1 MLRLKVC
8 TVEEMAKLDL
18 KATEVYGISQDI
30 LMENAGHAVYLAIL
44 KECGVSGLRFMVVA
58 GHGNNGGDALVVAR
72 KLYSSGGIVR
82 VFIVGDPGRYREPAK
97 RNYEVICRLG
107 VEKYVVRGEGDLG
120 VFRDSLRWADVVVV
134 GIFGTGLS
142 GEVTDIYRTVIEE
155 INSVGKTVF
164 SVDIPSGISGNSGR
178 VCGVAVRSSYTVT
191 FGLPKLGNIL
201 YPGYSYCGKL
211 YVSHIS
217 YPPELYNTDEVKVEL
232 NTPIPPSAR
241 VRWGHKGMFG
251 KLLTVAGAR
260 NYYGA
265 PYFSS
270 LSFLKAGGGYSRLA
284 APKSI
289 IPFIA
294 SKASEVVYIPLNE
307 TSEGSISMDN
317 YSFIMDLIEKYD
329 IDIVTMGPG
338 TSLNEETQE
347 LIRMLSRDIMKPLII
362 DGDGLTA
369 ISRDLSV
376 VKSRKAATIL
386 TPHLGEMS
394 RLTGMSIGEIQEK
407 TVEILRTTAQNLNS
421 FIVLKGAHSLIG
433 CPDGYIYIN
442 MSGNP
447 GMATAGSGDVLNGA
461 IAAMYGLG
469 YEIRDAVRVGVF
481 IHGLAGDI
489 AAEKIG
495 EDGVTAGDIMN
506 HLPEAMKMLR
516 TNIQKLIKHYLPE
529 II

>member
-18 KATEVYGISQDI
+18 RAAEIYGIGRDV
-30 LMENAGHAVYLAIL
+30 LMENAGNAVYFTVL
-44 KECGVSGLRFMVVA
+44 KEYGVSGVRFVVVA
-58 GHGNNGGDALVVAR
+58 GHGNNGGDALVAAR
-72 KLYSSGGIVR
+72 KLYSSGGV
-82 VFIVGDPGRYREPAK
+82 VKLFIIGDPERYREPAR

-107 VEKYVVRGEGDLG
+107 IERYVVKRDDELNI
-120 VFRDSLRWADVVVV
+120 FREALKWADVVVV

-142 GEVTDIYRTVIEE
+142 GEVTGIYRSVIEE
-155 INSVGKTVF
+155 INKIGKTVF
-164 SVDIPSGISGNSGR
+164 SVDIPSGIDGNSGR
-178 VCGVAVRSSYTVT
+178 VCGVAVKSSYTVA

-217 YPPELYNTDEVKVEL
+217 YPPELYNTDDVKAEL
-232 NTPIPPSAR
+232 NTPIPPPAR
-241 VRWGHKGMFG
+241 IPWGHKGMFG
-251 KLLTVAGAR
+251 RLLAVAGAR
-260 NYYGA
+260 SYYGA
-265 PYFSS
+265 PYFSA

-289 IPFIA
+289 IPSIA
-294 SKASEVVYIPLNE
+294 SRASEIVYIPLNE
-307 TSEGSISMDN
+307 TVDGSISMDN

-329 IDIVTMGPG
+329 IDIVALGPG
-338 TSLNEETQE
+338 VSLNEESQE
-347 LIRMLSRDIMKPLII
+347 LIRMLARDIVKPVII

-369 ISRDLSV
+369 ISRDLNV
-376 VKSRKAATIL
+376 VKSRKASTIL

-394 RLTGMSIGEIQEK
+394 RLTSISIKEIQENIID
-407 TVEILRTTAQNLNS
+407 ILRNTSRSLRS
-421 FIVLKGAHSLIG
+421 FIVLKGAHSLI
-433 CPDGYIYIN
+433 CRPDGYIYIN
-442 MSGNP
+442 TSGNP
-447 GMATAGSGDVLNGA
+447 GMATAGSGDVLTGA

-469 YEIRDAVRVGVF
+469 YEINDAVRMGVF

-489 AAEKIG
+489 AAEKFG
-495 EDGVTAGDIMN
+495 EDGITAEDIMN

-516 TNIQKLIKHYLPE
+516 TNIQELIKNYLPE

>member
-8 TVEEMAKLDL
+8 TVEEMARLDL
-18 KATEVYGISQDI
+18 KATEIYGISQDI
-30 LMENAGHAVYLAIL
+30 LMENAGHAVYFTIL
-44 KECGVSGLRFMVVA
+44 KEYGVSGVRFMVVA

-72 KLYSSGGIVR
+72 KLYSNGGNVK
-82 VFIVGDPGRYREPAK
+82 VFIIGDPERYREPARK
-97 RNYEVICRLG
+97 NYEVICRLG
-107 VEKYVVRGEGDLG
+107 IERYIVRRDDELSI
-120 VFRDSLRWADVVVV
+120 FREALKWADVIVV

-142 GEVTDIYRTVIEE
+142 GEVTGIYRKAIEE
-155 INSVGKTVF
+155 INSIGKIVF
-164 SVDIPSGISGNSGR
+164 SVDIPSGINGDNGK
-178 VCGVAVRSSYTVT
+178 VCGVAVKSNYTVT

-217 YPPELYNTDEVKVEL
+217 YPPELYNTDDVKVEI
-232 NTPIPPSAR
+232 NIPTPPPVR
-241 VRWGHKGMFG
+241 IRWGHKGMFG
-251 KLLTVAGAR
+251 KLLTIAGAR

-265 PYFSS
+265 PYFSA

-317 YSFIMDLIEKYD
+317 YGFIMDLIEKYD
-329 IDIVTMGPG
+329 IDIVTLGPG

-347 LIRMLSRDIMKPLII
+347 FIRMLTRDIVKPIII

-369 ISRDLSV
+369 ISKDLNI
-376 VKSRKAATIL
+376 VKNRKAVTIL

-394 RLTGMSIGEIQEK
+394 RLTGINIKEIQEK
-407 TVEILRTTAQNLNS
+407 IIEVLRNTAQNLNS
-421 FIVLKGAHSLIG
+421 FIVLKGAHSLVSY
-433 CPDGYIYIN
+433 PNGYIYIN

-447 GMATAGSGDVLNGA
+447 GMATAGSGDVLTGT

-469 YEIRDAVRVGVF
+469 YEVRDAVRMGVF

-489 AAEKIG
+489 AAERIG
-495 EDGVTAGDIMN
+495 EDGITAEDIMN
-506 HLPEAMKMLR
+506 HLPEAMKILR
-516 TNIQKLIKHYLPE
+516 TNIQELTKRYLPE